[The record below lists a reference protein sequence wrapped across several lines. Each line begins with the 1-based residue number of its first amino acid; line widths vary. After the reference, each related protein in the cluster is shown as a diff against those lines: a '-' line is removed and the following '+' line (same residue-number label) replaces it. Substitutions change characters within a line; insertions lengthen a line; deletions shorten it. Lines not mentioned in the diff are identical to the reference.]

1 MRSYLT
7 ALIAL
12 LTILL
17 IGCTQDESTTREVTD
32 NTSETKTLVTFL
44 AAANN
49 STATRGV
56 AMSGSLNTDTQFRVY
71 ATKQRRNGDNFA
83 DGSTPQVFIPN
94 AVVSYQQ
101 VPAYG
106 AEHFQWVW
114 KPATDYYWPQDNY
127 FVNFYAV
134 HPAAAPQ
141 ISDIMAAKKVVFDSG
156 NQLPGSYDLMY
167 AKLERLHRDAN
178 NSFISINES
187 LEDNRTVALTFN
199 HLLAQV
205 HFYGCLSQEFK
216 DFGWTVEVG
225 GITICN
231 VNAAGTFDFDTEAIT
246 EAATPAYK
254 DYTLAMNPTR
264 PVLDALSVKQ
274 DEEGKDIPLTSPT
287 DVTMLMPQTRT
298 AWVPASETQ
307 ADTHDCYLAV
317 QLRIKDSRGE
327 YPLGSASSYATV
339 YTPFNP
345 TWTKG
350 KIYKY
355 TIEFGAGYD
364 AQGKAVIQP
373 AVISAAIQ
381 PWNETSVDGT
391 IKRH

>member
-7 ALIAL
+7 ALFAL

-17 IGCTQDESTTREVTD
+17 IGCTQDETTTREITD
-32 NTSETKTLVTFL
+32 STSETKTLVTFL

-56 AMSGSLNTDTQFRVY
+56 AMAGSLNTDTQFRVY
-71 ATKQRRNGDNFA
+71 ATQRLRNGEGTTSVWIDSNS
-83 DGSTPQVFIPN
+83 GN
-94 AVVSYQQ
+94 GNVVSYQTN
-101 VPAYG
+101 PA
-106 AEHFQWVW
+106 ATIDDTQHVW
-114 KPATDYYWPQDNY
+114 RTAKDYYWPQEIY
-127 FVNFYAV
+127 WVTFYAV
-134 HPAAAPQ
+134 HPAEAPKMT
-141 ISDIMAAKKVVFDSG
+141 DILVSRKVVYDSS
-156 NQLPGSYDLMY
+156 NPLPGSYDLMY
-167 AKLERLHRDAN
+167 AKVVDTYRTDN
-178 NSFISINES
+178 TFTSIVGQAY
-187 LEDNRTVALTFN
+187 DNRAVSLTFS

-205 HFYGCLSQEFK
+205 QFYGKLSQQFK

-254 DYTLAMNPTR
+254 DYTLAMNPAR

-274 DEEGKDIPLTSPT
+274 DAEGKDIPLTSPT
-287 DVTMLMPQTRT
+287 DVTMLMPQTRV

-327 YPLGSASSYATV
+327 YPLGSANSYATV
-339 YTPFNP
+339 YTPFAP
-345 TWTKG
+345 TWAKG